1 MPTKRPAKG
10 RRARVPLGFW
20 DTSAIIPLCCR
31 QMISTAA
38 RQVMRSHGAQ
48 IVWWG
53 AGIEAVSA
61 IYRLARE
68 GGLRL
73 KEAQAAMRALD
84 VLRQGWHEISPSD
97 EVRQTAER
105 LLRTHPLRAADALQ
119 LAAALTWC
127 GNHARGRSFICADV
141 RLSDAADK
149 EGFKLIRLWGRYS

>member
-1 MPTKRPAKG
+1 MATERPRKRG
-10 RRARVPLGFW
+10 RSKLPLGFW

-53 AGIEAVSA
+53 THIEAVRA

-68 GGLRL
+68 GGLKL
-73 KEAQAAMRALD
+73 TETQMAIRALEA
-84 VLRQGWHEISPSD
+84 LRRSWHEISPSD
-97 EVRQTAER
+97 EVREIAER
-105 LLRTHPLRAADALQ
+105 LLRTYPLRAADALQ

-127 GNHARGRSFICADV
+127 GSHARGRGFICADV
-141 RLSDAADK
+141 RLSTAAHK
-149 EGFKLIRLWGRYS
+149 EGFDVIRV